1 MESTNESNLFTLQ
14 VDNNGSAFL
23 KEAAKWAKFLG
34 ILGFIFC
41 GFFLLT
47 GLFYGSVM
55 SSFSR
60 MGGPMGGVAAMGGA
74 AITVFCVACAILC
87 FFPYLYLYNFGAKMQ
102 MALRTNDQDQLN
114 LGFKN
119 LKSYLKFIGIL
130 SIIALGLVVLAFII
144 GIAAAGSAMR

>member
-1 MESTNESNLFTLQ
+1 MESTNESNLFELRI
-14 VDNNGSAFL
+14 DHNGSDFL

-41 GFFLLT
+41 GFFLLI

-60 MGGPMGGVAAMGGA
+60 MGGPMGGVAAIGGA
-74 AITVFCVACAILC
+74 TVTIFYIVCAIVC

-130 SIIALGLVVLAFII
+130 SIIAIALVLLAFII

>member
-14 VDNNGSAFL
+14 VDHNGSAFL

-41 GFFLLT
+41 AFFLLF

-55 SSFSR
+55 SSSSR
-60 MGGPMGGVAAMGGA
+60 VGGPRGGVVAMSGA
-74 AITVFCVACAILC
+74 AFTVFYIACAVLF
-87 FFPYLYLYNFGAKMQ
+87 FFPYLFLYNFGAKMQ
-102 MALRTNDQDQLN
+102 MALRANDQDQLN

-119 LKSYLKFIGIL
+119 LKSHLKFIGIL
-130 SIIALGLVVLAFII
+130 SIIGLGLGLLAFII